1 MKESKDEKKSITS
14 SSNKKR
20 KRESELKDAGIKE
33 SKSSHRDS
41 KKKGTKVKKSK
52 TVKSNDKSNSTES
65 DKEGLDTAVESHT
78 IKEGGRVKKS
88 KKTEGSVDI
97 SNSTKLAKRK
107 GQEAPDPEF
116 KKAKKSKK
124 AKGSVQIPDP
134 KESDKKKRQDEPGD
148 ITVEVSAI
156 KKEAKV
162 KKSKKITE
170 SNSTKLGKEKT
181 SETPCDFTIKPFAND
196 QATINCKPKTVVEE
210 EPGVHT
216 KASWKDY
223 YSKHGIAVDSEI
235 DIPPIMS
242 FSQLNVNAHVK
253 QVLGRFKEPTPI
265 QAVCWGIGLSGRD
278 VIGIAETGSGKT
290 LAFLVPAMTHISRS
304 KDNFIKTKVLILA
317 PTREL
322 ALQIEA
328 QCKEFEKTCGF
339 KSLCVY
345 GGVQKS
351 IQRQALREGAHILV
365 ATPGRLVDFVNERSC
380 DLSGISFLVLDE
392 ADRMLDKGFED
403 VLRLIVS
410 KLPKKRQTAMFSATW
425 PELVRRLAHDFL
437 CNAVKVNIGSEE
449 LSANNNIK
457 QIVEVLED
465 RNQKEG
471 RLLRILNQYHKNG
484 NRVLIFVLYKAEAIR
499 LENALV
505 RQGFEAQAIHG
516 DKNQYQR
523 MQALQAFRDGYSP
536 LLVATDVASRGL
548 DIPMVEYV
556 INYTFPLTIE
566 DYVHRIGRTG
576 RAGKTGISH
585 TFFTSYDKAHS
596 GELINVL
603 KSAGQCVPPELMKF
617 GTTVKRK
624 EHSAYGA
631 FYREIDPNVKPTKIK
646 FDEY

>member
-1 MKESKDEKKSITS
+1 MKESKDEEKSITS

-33 SKSSHRDS
+33 TKSSHKDG
-41 KKKGTKVKKSK
+41 KKKGTKVKKSKK
-52 TVKSNDKSNSTES
+52 TVKSNDKSNSTEP
-65 DKEGLDTAVESHT
+65 DKEGLDTVVESHT

-88 KKTEGSVDI
+88 KRAEGSVDI
-97 SNSTKLAKRK
+97 SDSTKSAKRK
-107 GQEAPDPEF
+107 EQEASDSVFREE

-124 AKGSVQIPDP
+124 AKEFVQIRDS
-134 KESDKKKRQDEPGD
+134 EDSDKKKRQDESGD
-148 ITVEVSAI
+148 ISVETSAI
-156 KKEAKV
+156 KKKIKV
-162 KKSKKITE
+162 KKPKKTTE
-170 SNSTKLGKEKT
+170 SSSTKLDKEKT
-181 SETPCDFTIKPFAND
+181 RETPCDLTIKPFAND
-196 QATINCKPKTVVEE
+196 QAAINGDSKPVTEE
-210 EPGVHT
+210 KPGVHT

-223 YSKHGIAVDSEI
+223 YSKHDITVDSEI
-235 DIPPIMS
+235 DISPITS
-242 FSQLNVNAHVK
+242 FSQLNVNACVK

-265 QAVCWGIGLSGRD
+265 QAVCWGIGLSGKD

-290 LAFLVPAMTHISRS
+290 LAFLVPAITHISKS
-304 KDNFIKTKVLILA
+304 KDNFVKPKVLILA

-403 VLRLIVS
+403 VLRMIIS

-425 PELVRRLAHDFL
+425 PELVRRLAHDFM
-437 CNAVKVNIGSEE
+437 CNAIKVNIGSDE

-457 QIVEVLED
+457 QIVEVLDD
-465 RNQKEG
+465 RNQKE
-471 RLLRILNQYHKNG
+471 
-484 NRVLIFVLYKAEAIR
+484 AEAIR
-499 LENALV
+499 LENALI

-585 TFFTSYDKAHS
+585 TFFTSHDKAHS

-603 KSAGQCVPPELMKF
+603 KSAGQCVPPELLKF

-631 FYREIDPNVKPTKIK
+631 FYREIDPNAKPTRIK
-646 FDEY
+646 FES